1 LESAASSR
9 SLSKSDPSLNPVAIA
24 RIIKERGIRGE
35 VKALPLS
42 ETAQHLHPQT
52 DVQILTQSGQ
62 RETRKILSIRYDRG
76 FLLVSFHDI
85 ATKEEAALLRNAV
98 IEAPATSL
106 PALPDNVYYHGQVI
120 GLTVVTDS
128 GDDLGS
134 ITEIM
139 ATGGT
144 DVYVVRGRGRE
155 YLIPAIKDIVSRIDL
170 DSGIMT
176 ITPMEGL
183 LD

>member
-1 LESAASSR
+1 
-9 SLSKSDPSLNPVAIA
+9 LSKSDPSVTFVAIA

-42 ETAQHLHPQT
+42 DTDQHLHPQT
-52 DVQILTQSGQ
+52 DVQILTPSGQ
-62 RETRKILSIRYDRG
+62 REIRKIHSVRRDRG
-76 FLLVSFHDI
+76 FLLISFYDI
-85 ATKEEAALLRNAV
+85 STREEAALLRNAF
-98 IEAPATSL
+98 IEAVATAP
-106 PALPDNVYYHGQVI
+106 PALSGNVYYYDQII

-128 GDDLGS
+128 GEDLGS

-144 DVYVVRGRGRE
+144 DVYVVRGRSRE
-155 YLIPAIKDIVSRIDL
+155 YLIPASKDIVSGIDL
-170 DSGIMT
+170 DSGTMT